1 MKYLGLEFL
10 SQVEPFLHQEEKGAD
25 FMMDD
30 IMKVGNFGRRLR
42 KDEEDSYRDEGGMP
56 ICRDYIAGSWGSGVA
71 DGERQK

>member
-30 IMKVGNFGRRLR
+30 IMKVVFWGRGEMVDGIKGYEVLL
-42 KDEEDSYRDEGGMP
+42 EEG
-56 ICRDYIAGSWGSGVA
+56 
-71 DGERQK
+71 